1 MEKIKDDSIIICAGC
16 GLQLAKK
23 SIGSSK
29 IYNASGECFELYCE
43 LTSYTLTE
51 ASHEFI
57 HQHVVDSYA
66 AQHSG
71 GITKNIATMYA
82 LIGLCLMIDHGLT
95 GKQVQK
101 VHMRMPKRKWEK
113 LDPPT
118 DSKWMTIRDV
128 LKAENSSERKA
139 LIRKWAISV
148 WKSWKNY
155 HDYIGNIAKKYL
167 LLL

>member
-1 MEKIKDDSIIICAGC
+1 MEKIKDDGIIICPGC

-23 SIGSSK
+23 SIDSSR

-51 ASHEFI
+51 GNAEFI
-57 HQHVVDSYA
+57 HQHVVDAYA

-82 LIGLCLMIDHGLT
+82 LIGLCLMIDNGLT

-118 DSKWMTIRDV
+118 DYKWMTTRDV
-128 LKAENSSERKA
+128 LKAKNSSERRA

-148 WKSWKNY
+148 WNSWKRY
-155 HDYIGNIAKKYL
+155 HDYIGNLADKYIL
-167 LLL
+167 LL